1 MSDSSATDRES
12 LLAEAARAVPAGEL
26 DDLHVGDLLC
36 YLRAY
41 YRHVPVEDL
50 AAAGPGPVAAAA
62 LEQARLAV
70 ARPQGRALVRV
81 RPAGSPGAFDPA
93 RRVVDI
99 ITDDMP
105 FLVDSVTM
113 ELARH
118 GLDSDHILHPQLL
131 VRRDVAGTLHD
142 VCGTLNGHGGDHDEI
157 AESWTHIEIGGAAGR
172 RGLRAQ
178 LRRRAGAGPAPGAA

>member
-1 MSDSSATDRES
+1 MSDGSPADRET
-12 LLAEAARAVPAGEL
+12 LLAEAAKAVSAEEL
-26 DDLHVGDLLC
+26 ADLRVGDLLC

-50 AAAGPGPVAAAA
+50 VAAGPGSVAAAA
-62 LEQARLAV
+62 LEQARLA
-70 ARPQGRALVRV
+70 AHRPQGRALVRV
-81 RPAGSPGAFDPA
+81 RPAGSPRAFDPS

-105 FLVDSVTM
+105 FLIDSLTM

-142 VCGTLNGHGGDHDEI
+142 VCGTLVSRGGDHDEI
-157 AESWTHIEIGGAAGR
+157 AESWTHIEISG
-172 RGLRAQ
+172 
-178 LRRRAGAGPAPGAA
+178 